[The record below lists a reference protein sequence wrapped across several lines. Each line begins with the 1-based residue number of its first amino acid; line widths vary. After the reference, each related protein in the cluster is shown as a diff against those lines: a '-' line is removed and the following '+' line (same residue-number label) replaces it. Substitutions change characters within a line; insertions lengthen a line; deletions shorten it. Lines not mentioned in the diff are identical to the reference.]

1 MSTDAKLVLITCET
15 QTEAR
20 ELAYLS
26 VEKSLA
32 ACAQVLPG
40 LDSVYRW
47 QGEVQVQP
55 ETLLLLKTTA
65 SAITGLKKLIQENHS
80 YNIPEFLVFDAS
92 DGLSAYLQWIN
103 DNVQ

>member
-1 MSTDAKLVLITCET
+1 MTTDAKLVLITCET

-20 ELAYLS
+20 ELAYLT

-47 QGEVQVQP
+47 QGEIKVQP

-65 SAITGLKKLIQENHS
+65 EAIQPLKQFIRDNHS
-80 YNIPEFLVFDAS
+80 YSVPEFLVFDAS

-103 DNVQ
+103 DNVE